1 LCIARICIIWRRRVR
16 HSAAKPEALGVRR
29 LDAALQFIIY
39 YVLISRRRCQAA
51 ALQSALRARKASA
64 IDRIIILR
72 GGISL
77 YNVEFEP
84 VGRRG
89 RCPEGN
95 SLLECAR
102 LLNVDLV
109 SLCGGVGA
117 CRRCRV
123 QVVSGT
129 VSLPTAEDRDT
140 FTEAELAQGCRLA
153 CSAYPKSDIR
163 VLVPPESLSSPQR
176 TQVEGLDLQVK
187 PDPPARSIEL
197 QLNPPTLEDPKPDD
211 WNLWDA
217 LARSHGVVPGA
228 IDLAV
233 QQVLSSRL
241 RALDWKTS
249 VVLRESEVIALDA
262 PSTRWIGLAVDIGTT
277 KIAVYLVDMKSGNI
291 AASAGLMNP
300 QISYG
305 EDVVARIYFA
315 GESAENAAKMQTLL
329 VDALNRSVAALCAE
343 IGSDPSHIADAV
355 LVGNT
360 AIHHLFLRLAVQQ
373 LGLVPYVPAV
383 RSAVDIKARDI
394 GLKTAPGG
402 YVHMLPNIAGY
413 VGADHVAM
421 LLGIEIGK
429 MEGITLALDIGTNT
443 EICLNCNGKMKSV
456 SCASGPAFEG
466 ARIQFG
472 MRAAQGAIERVRM
485 PGARLEIQTI
495 GGGAPV
501 GICGSGLLDAIAQ
514 MLQNGAIDP
523 SGRMLDH
530 PLVRIRHDRRE
541 FVLVERPG
549 EEDIIISQKDV
560 RELQAAKA
568 AIRLGIQA
576 LLADAGIAEADIDRV
591 IIAGAFGTFINV
603 ESAIAIGMLPP
614 LPLERFQQVGNAAGT
629 GARIALISQDK
640 RRTAASIAEKD
651 GYIELACIPEFNEKF
666 AAACSMI
673 W

>member
-1 LCIARICIIWRRRVR
+1 
-16 HSAAKPEALGVRR
+16 
-29 LDAALQFIIY
+29 
-39 YVLISRRRCQAA
+39 
-51 ALQSALRARKASA
+51 
-64 IDRIIILR
+64 
-72 GGISL
+72 L
-77 YNVEFEP
+77 YKVEFEP

-102 LLNVDLV
+102 LLKVDLV
-109 SLCGGVGA
+109 SICGGVGA

-123 QVVSGT
+123 QVVSGV
-129 VSLPTAEDRDT
+129 VSPPTAVDRDT
-140 FTEAELAQGCRLA
+140 FTEAELGHGCRLA
-153 CSAYPKSDIR
+153 CTAFPQSDIK
-163 VLVPPESLSSPQR
+163 VLVPPESLSAPQR
-176 TQVEGLDLQVK
+176 TQVEGLELQVE
-187 PDPPARSIEL
+187 PDPLARSIAV
-197 QLNPPTLEDPKPDD
+197 QLTPPTLGDPKPDD
-211 WNLWDA
+211 RNLWNELERGYDIA
-217 LARSHGVVPGA
+217 PGI

-233 QQVLSSRL
+233 QQVFSSRL
-241 RALDWKTS
+241 RAQNWQAS
-249 VVLRESEVIALDA
+249 VVLRESEIIAVDA

-277 KIAVYLVDMKSGNI
+277 KIAVYLVDMKSGDI

-305 EDVVARIYFA
+305 EDVVSRIYLA
-315 GESAENAAKMQTLL
+315 GQSAENAGKLQSLL
-329 VDALNRSVAALCAE
+329 VDALNSSIAALCAE

-360 AIHHLFLRLAVQQ
+360 AIHHLFLRLPVQQ

-394 GLKTAPGG
+394 GMKMTPGG

-421 LLGIEIGK
+421 LLAIE
-429 MEGITLALDIGTNT
+429 MEKREGVTLALDIGTNT
-443 EICLNCNGKMKSV
+443 EICLNCRGKMKSV

-466 ARIQFG
+466 AHIQFG
-472 MRAAQGAIERVRM
+472 MRAAKGAIERVRLS
-485 PGARLEIQTI
+485 GEQLELQTI

-501 GICGSGLLDAIAQ
+501 GICGSGLLDGIAQ
-514 MLQNGAIDP
+514 MLQNGVIDH
-523 SGRMLDH
+523 SGRMQDH
-530 PLVRIRHDRRE
+530 PLVRKRNDRRE

-549 EEDIIISQKDV
+549 EGDITISQKDV

-576 LLADAGIAEADIDRV
+576 LLEDAGIVEADIDRV
-591 IIAGAFGTFINV
+591 IIAGAFGTFIDV
-603 ESAIAIGMLPP
+603 QSAIAIGMLPP

-629 GARIALISQDK
+629 GARLALISQA
-640 RRTAASIAEKD
+640 RRRVALEIAARD
-651 GYIELACIPEFNEKF
+651 GYIELACIPDFNTKF
-666 AAACSMI
+666 ATASSMI